1 MLELSVLMFCMIG
14 CGMTCY
20 NLGKQEGIESTIE
33 HLVDQGM
40 IQVEEDPKQMIN
52 KLVLEESEDGYYRVF
67 DANSVYLITPNKF
80 LAQQVYNQFKLEYRE
95 EQENASEV

>member
-1 MLELSVLMFCMIG
+1 
-14 CGMTCY
+14 
-20 NLGKQEGIESTIE
+20 
-33 HLVDQGM
+33 
-40 IQVEEDPKQMIN
+40 MIN

>member
-1 MLELSVLMFCMIG
+1 MLELAVLMFCIIG

-40 IQVEEDPKQMIN
+40 IQVDDDQMIN
-52 KLVLEESEDGYYRVF
+52 KLVLEDSEDGYYRVF
-67 DANSVYLITPNKF
+67 DADKVYLITPNKF
-80 LAQQVYNQFKLEYRE
+80 LAQQVYNQFKLEYKE
-95 EQENASEV
+95 EQENAS

>member
-40 IQVEEDPKQMIN
+40 IQIEEDPK
-52 KLVLEESEDGYYRVF
+52 
-67 DANSVYLITPNKF
+67 
-80 LAQQVYNQFKLEYRE
+80 
-95 EQENASEV
+95 

>member
-1 MLELSVLMFCMIG
+1 MIG

-40 IQVEEDPKQMIN
+40 IQVEEDPK
-52 KLVLEESEDGYYRVF
+52 
-67 DANSVYLITPNKF
+67 
-80 LAQQVYNQFKLEYRE
+80 
-95 EQENASEV
+95 